1 MKKLVIA
8 FLITLAAALP
18 ASAKTV
24 IDLQDLGTYGAYTDN
39 TLAERIAA
47 QQNFEKLVTD
57 IGMMIS
63 YKPLTPAEPHGD
75 KLPGFDIGVEA
86 SMSKIDKNAA
96 YWVDAVKPAP
106 SDTLGSSQYFT
117 KIHAQ
122 VGFPII
128 PIDLGLV
135 YGTSQDID
143 SMKFTGVELKYAL
156 LEGSTVMPAL
166 AIRGAYSKLSGV
178 DVLDITT
185 YQADLSISKGFA
197 FLTPYAGVGEV
208 WITGK
213 EKDLDVVLLEDAKIT
228 ETKSFVGVKV
238 SFLPVMN
245 FVLEGEFATVNTY
258 SLRLN
263 VGF

>member
-1 MKKLVIA
+1 MKKLAIA
-8 FLITLAAALP
+8 FLITLTAALP

-24 IDLQDLGTYGAYTDN
+24 LDLSSLTPTYTNVLTKQA
-39 TLAERIAA
+39 
-47 QQNFEKLVTD
+47 NFEKLVTD
-57 IGMMIS
+57 IGMIIS

-86 SMSKIDKNAA
+86 SMSKIDKNEA
-96 YWVDAVKPAP
+96 YWVDAVNPA
-106 SDTLGSSQYFT
+106 SDALSSSQYFT
-117 KIHAQ
+117 KVHAQ

-135 YGTSQDID
+135 YGTSSDID

-166 AIRGAYSKLSGV
+166 AIRGAYTKMSGI
-178 DVLDITT
+178 DVLDVTT
-185 YQADLSISKGFA
+185 YQGDLSISKGFA
-197 FLTPYAGVGEV
+197 FLTPYAGIGEV
-208 WITGK
+208 WIKGK
-213 EKDLDVVLLEDAKIT
+213 EKDLSVTLQDASVN
-228 ETKSFVGVKV
+228 ETKGFVGVKL

-245 FVLEGEFATVNTY
+245 LVVEGEFATVNTY

-263 VGF
+263 IGF